1 MPAVKTPFSDRSS
14 VITLNHEMKLQQQL
28 INRPYL
34 SQTYNYS
41 GKLTIGEKI
50 FHSYSEYPSKYLG
63 CVNFFSVEQNFGKNE
78 IILKLVNIRMVS
90 LSTFNLQMRNFI
102 SWSTIREEKRKDE

>member
-1 MPAVKTPFSDRSS
+1 M
-14 VITLNHEMKLQQQL
+14 
-28 INRPYL
+28 

-41 GKLTIGEKI
+41 GKLTIEEKI

-63 CVNFFSVEQNFGKNE
+63 CVNFFSVEQNFEKNE

-102 SWSTIREEKRKDE
+102 SWSTIREEKRKDELMHKKIICTIMFLLVKKAEQGKALKLLA